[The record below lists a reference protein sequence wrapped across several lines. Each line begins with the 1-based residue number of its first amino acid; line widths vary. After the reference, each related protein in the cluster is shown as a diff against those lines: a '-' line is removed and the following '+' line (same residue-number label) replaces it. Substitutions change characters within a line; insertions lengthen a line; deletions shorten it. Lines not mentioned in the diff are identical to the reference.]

1 MDDVVKLPPRGRA
14 RGTSHP
20 RRTYRCRVHASTLIR
35 ETAWT
40 VQTRNTS
47 LGADER
53 SRHEAVLRVQ
63 PVWQVQGAVAAAP
76 GWVIALAPPG
86 DALPAARRI
95 RLKAVAFRYDALGWG
110 RRTPG
115 RDARD
120 RRLFVMPR
128 RGFLR
133 PLFRLRQW
141 AGAATG

>member
-1 MDDVVKLPPRGRA
+1 
-14 RGTSHP
+14 
-20 RRTYRCRVHASTLIR
+20 
-35 ETAWT
+35 
-40 VQTRNTS
+40 
-47 LGADER
+47 
-53 SRHEAVLRVQ
+53 VQ

-128 RGFLR
+128 RQGFPPPAVPA
-133 PLFRLRQW
+133 PL
-141 AGAATG
+141 